1 MKKYFV
7 LSGVVAAV
15 LVGCT
20 INNPKNELKVVDV
33 AMQEELGQMLY
44 FDPNLSKNK
53 TMSCATCHNPDAGF
67 VDNRDNGIGK
77 MVSLGDDGKSLGDR
91 EAPSVA
97 YAKFSPPFHY
107 NEDTK
112 KYVGGQFW
120 DGREM
125 SLSGQAGGPPL
136 NPIEMGMPSKQSV
149 IDRIKENSFYVKTF
163 KKLYGDDIF
172 NNTDKA
178 YLMMTKSIEAFEKTE
193 QFSTFDSKYD
203 KYLKGEYELTRLE
216 DLGRSLFFS
225 NNNTNCSTCH
235 MLKGEDR
242 EGETFTNYEYHNIGV
257 PVNQKVRA
265 KNGVKAIDDGLL
277 ANPKVTDVNQRG
289 KFKVPTLRNVAVTA
303 PYMHNGVFKDL
314 KTVIEFYDKYNNPNR
329 TINPETHEKWLKAEV
344 ENTISKDE
352 LKAKKLSDE
361 KVKALVAFL
370 KILTDER
377 YEHLLEK

>member
-1 MKKYFV
+1 M
-7 LSGVVAAV
+7 LSGVVAAI
-15 LVGCT
+15 LVGCA
-20 INNPKNELKVVDV
+20 INEPKGELKAVDV
-33 AMQEELGQMLY
+33 VAQEKLGEMLY

-67 VDNRDNGIGK
+67 VDNRDNGVEK

-91 EAPSVA
+91 EAPSAA
-97 YAKFSPPFHY
+97 YAKFSPPFHF
-107 NEDTK
+107 NKKTK
-112 KYVGGQFW
+112 KYEGGQFW

-125 SLSGQAGGPPL
+125 SLAGQAGGPPL

-149 IDRIKENSFYVKTF
+149 IERIKENDVYVQEF

-172 NNTDKA
+172 KNIDKA
-178 YLMMTKSIEAFEKTE
+178 YFMMTKSIEAFEKTK

-203 KYLKGEYELTRLE
+203 KYLRGEYDLTRLE

-225 NNNTNCSTCH
+225 NNNTNCATCH
-235 MLKGEDR
+235 MLKGEDM
-242 EGETFTNYEYHNIGV
+242 EGETFTNYEYHNIGT
-257 PVNQKVRA
+257 PINHKVRA

-277 ANPKVTDVNQRG
+277 ANPKVTDKAQRG

-314 KTVIEFYDKYNNPNR
+314 KTVIKFYDKYNNHAR
-329 TINPETHEKWLKAEV
+329 TINPETGKKWQEPEV
-344 ENTISKDE
+344 SETISKDE
-352 LKAKKLSDE
+352 LKMKKLSDV
-361 KVKALVAFL
+361 KVEALVAFL

-377 YEHLLEK
+377 FEHLLKK